1 MEIAFDNIATAYDA
15 VRAHPPEVAAQ
26 VGRAIVEVCGVNAA
40 LLELGVGTGR
50 IALPTAAAGGRIVGV
65 DIAYEML
72 RIAGEKWAGYKA
84 TEGSWEGR
92 VVDAG
97 VRPAVAYST
106 PFLSLVQADVAQL
119 PFASGSFAAALAV
132 HVLHLLP
139 DWRAGLAEIVRV
151 LQPGGMIIQGS
162 DWRDPAT
169 CVGQLRGE
177 LRRLAMELLPG
188 ARPPGAGAAIPQAL
202 SKLGGTTAEPQI
214 VASWVRAVSP
224 AQVLAGMAA
233 RVDAETWAMPDNVLA
248 VAIERLTAWASKQWM
263 DLEEAQQ
270 VEHRFILTVTRF

>member
-1 MEIAFDNIATAYDA
+1 
-15 VRAHPPEVAAQ
+15 VA
-26 VGRAIVEVCGVNAA
+26 VCGNSAPI
-40 LLELGVGTGR
+40 LELGVGTGR
-50 IALPTAAAGGRIVGV
+50 IALPTAAAGGRVVGV

-72 RIAGEKWAGYKA
+72 RVAGEKWVGYRATEA

-92 VVDAG
+92 VADAG
-97 VRPAVAYST
+97 VHPSMAESK
-106 PFLSLVQADVAQL
+106 PSLSLVQADVAQL
-119 PFASGSFAAALAV
+119 PFANGSFAAALAV

-151 LQPGGMIIQGS
+151 LQPGGMIVQGN
-162 DWRDPAT
+162 DWREPAS

-202 SKLGGTTAEPQI
+202 NKLGGTTSEPEI
-214 VASWVRAVSP
+214 VASWVRPVSP

-233 RVDAETWAMPDNVLA
+233 RVDAETWAMPDDILA
-248 VAIERLTAWASKQWM
+248 MAIERLTAWASTQWM
-263 DLEEAQQ
+263 DLEEVQQ
-270 VEHRFILTVTRF
+270 VEHRFVLTVTRF